1 MRNTLILA
9 ALLALVFGAVGC
21 SVMHNGQRYW
31 NVPRQA
37 GIEFKSEPGKAYR
50 YDIGFVNRFHGMRP
64 GVIYL
69 NPSYYFTSDVL
80 DPSKTYAFL
89 PRDYPTNGAQMIM
102 PEEKVYPGQVFLSST
117 KSGVL
122 YRMLEVA
129 ADINIS
135 AYPVDTVL
143 VDPLV
148 QKIVPLGRNCAFVP
162 GLIQEVTA
170 GKETVVVGA
179 NEEKPMEPGKVYAI
193 ANGGKVNTTQPVF
206 VVTWLDMFGRVNITD
221 RPKELVIHYRPPVQ
235 YPQLAQQQF
244 AQQPQQ
250 VIVQQGGGS
259 DFVQDMY
266 MIQQMNRQNTQDFI
280 DNTRRTLNSMGRSVD
295 RMNQTNRET
304 LGILGG
310 AWCNQQQQNQQQ
322 MEQFRRQAEEARQR
336 LQQQNRR

>member
-1 MRNTLILA
+1 
-9 ALLALVFGAVGC
+9 
-21 SVMHNGQRYW
+21 
-31 NVPRQA
+31 
-37 GIEFKSEPGKAYR
+37 
-50 YDIGFVNRFHGMRP
+50 
-64 GVIYL
+64 
-69 NPSYYFTSDVL
+69 
-80 DPSKTYAFL
+80 
-89 PRDYPTNGAQMIM
+89 
-102 PEEKVYPGQVFLSST
+102 
-117 KSGVL
+117 
-122 YRMLEVA
+122 
-129 ADINIS
+129 
-135 AYPVDTVL
+135 
-143 VDPLV
+143 
-148 QKIVPLGRNCAFVP
+148 
-162 GLIQEVTA
+162 
-170 GKETVVVGA
+170 
-179 NEEKPMEPGKVYAI
+179 MEPGKVYAI